1 MSEKK
6 YIKGNPSEVVKRF
19 DNIHTITMRCPIS
32 DSGIIVFQKVL
43 TSALSA
49 YGDEYGNFH
58 EIPVI
63 DIYSAINE
71 TLNLCRISGITDNNK
86 ISIAF
91 GCINS
96 FKRLKYVSLNFTD
109 NLDVLSAYETLE
121 RNEINCNEDHTN
133 LLVTIYS
140 IDVLEMNL
148 SDMFS
153 QEVIDIYN
161 KTMIANG
168 LMSNSYLKRDFY
180 IKFEFEGYIN
190 FIGMIINNNLI
201 TLDNMDKN
209 ITEYFRLFPTFIEK
223 QKPMIII
230 STNYSN
236 L

>member
-1 MSEKK
+1 MAQISANSENKK
-6 YIKGNPSEVVKRF
+6 FSKFS
-19 DNIHTITMRCPIS
+19 
-32 DSGIIVFQKVL
+32 QL
-43 TSALSA
+43 
-49 YGDEYGNFH
+49 
-58 EIPVI
+58 
-63 DIYSAINE
+63 
-71 TLNLCRISGITDNNK
+71 
-86 ISIAF
+86 
-91 GCINS
+91 
-96 FKRLKYVSLNFTD
+96 
-109 NLDVLSAYETLE
+109 LE

-209 ITEYFRLFPTFIEK
+209 ITDYFRLFPTFIEK